1 MSAIRISSFTLIT
14 SLVICGVAAA
24 AYVLGAS

>member
-1 MSAIRISSFTLIT
+1 MTRLALSRFTLIA
-14 SLVICGVAAA
+14 SLVVCGVAAA